1 MRGLRRVRI
10 GGRKAGELME
20 LDEIRMKA
28 VRAARAIAA
37 TAAQLSARSVLAGIG
52 VAGFLALALFIYL
65 IPPASFEDEPGTV
78 TFFQIGTGSPGDEY
92 FAVGERLAAAIS
104 RPPGTPR
111 CERGL
116 PCGVLGLVAV
126 AKSSAGPVANVR
138 AVSSQH
144 FESALVAAP
153 VLDLATRAETPFRG
167 EPPVGNLR
175 AIAGVYREALY
186 LVARRNAEIGSI
198 ADLKDMRVSVG
209 PIGSGTREAALPV
222 LAVHSLGRRTVQLFE
237 HETPVAIDLMLRGQL
252 DAFFL
257 VDALPS
263 VEIASLAERGAID
276 IVPLDDEQ
284 VQQLVR
290 PGSNFQQIE
299 IPDGL
304 YRFIPETRTL
314 GVSMIWVVNENV
326 DADLVYRITET
337 LFYPGNRQLLSGSGL
352 AGLLPGDAGEA
363 ERFAIASLPVP
374 LHEGAARYY
383 AARGLVENGALP
395 PGPAPE
401 RP

>member
-1 MRGLRRVRI
+1 
-10 GGRKAGELME
+10 ME
-20 LDEIRMKA
+20 LGEIRTRA
-28 VRAARAIAA
+28 ARAARAIAD
-37 TAAQLSARSVLAGIG
+37 AAAGLSARAVLAS
-52 VAGFLALALFIYL
+52 AGGLAFLALALFIYL
-65 IPPASFEDEPGTV
+65 IPPASLEEPPESV

-104 RPPGTPR
+104 RPPGTPP

-116 PCGVLGLVAV
+116 PCGVRGLVAV

-167 EPPVGNLR
+167 EPPVRNLR

-186 LVARRNAEIGSI
+186 LVARRNAGIGGI

-222 LAVHSLGRRTVQLFE
+222 LAVHSLGRRTVQLSE
-237 HETPVAIDLMLRGQL
+237 HETPVAIDLLLRGQL

-263 VEIASLAERGAID
+263 AEIASLAERGAID
-276 IVPLDDEQ
+276 IVPLDDAELE
-284 VQQLVR
+284 QLVR
-290 PGSNFQQIE
+290 PGSNFQQIA

-304 YRFIPETRTL
+304 YRFVPETQTL
-314 GVSMIWVVNENV
+314 GISMIWVVNENV
-326 DADLVYRITET
+326 DAALVYRITET
-337 LFYPGNRQLLSGSGL
+337 LFFPGNRQLLSGSGL
-352 AGLLPGDAGEA
+352 AGLLPGDEGEA

-374 LHEGAARYY
+374 LHEGAAQYY
-383 AARGLVENGALP
+383 AARGLVDPGPPA

>member
-1 MRGLRRVRI
+1 
-10 GGRKAGELME
+10 ME
-20 LDEIRMKA
+20 FDAIRARA
-28 VRAARAIAA
+28 VAAARAAAAAIAGLGARAVAAGLGIAA
-37 TAAQLSARSVLAGIG
+37 
-52 VAGFLALALFIYL
+52 FLALALFIYL
-65 IPPASFEDEPGTV
+65 SPPASLEEAPETV

-116 PCGVLGLVAV
+116 PCGVAGLVAV

-138 AVSSQH
+138 AVSSRH
-144 FESALVAAP
+144 FDSALVAAP

-167 EPPVGNLR
+167 EPPVRNLR

-186 LVARRNAEIGSI
+186 LVARRNSGITGI
-198 ADLKDMRVSVG
+198 PGLKDMRVSVG
-209 PIGSGTREAALPV
+209 PAGSGTREAALPV

-237 HETPVAIDLMLRGQL
+237 HDTPAAIDLLLRGQL

-263 VEIASLAERGAID
+263 AEIASLAARGAID
-276 IVPLDDEQ
+276 IVPLDDAELG
-284 VQQLVR
+284 QLVR
-290 PGSNFQQIE
+290 PGSNFQRIE
-299 IPDGL
+299 IPEGL
-304 YRFIPETRTL
+304 YPFIPETRTL
-314 GVSMIWVVNENV
+314 GVSMIWVVNEAV
-326 DADLVYRITET
+326 DADLVYRITQT

-352 AGLLPGDAGEA
+352 AGLLPGDEGAA

-383 AARGLVENGALP
+383 AERGLVENGSLP

>member
-1 MRGLRRVRI
+1 
-10 GGRKAGELME
+10 ME
-20 LDEIRMKA
+20 FDKFRD
-28 VRAARAIAA
+28 RAARALR
-37 TAAQLSARSVLAGIG
+37 TAADAAAALSARTILAGLG
-52 VAGFLALALFIYL
+52 VLGFLALALFVYL
-65 IPPASFEDEPGTV
+65 APPVVFEEEPEAV

-104 RPPGTPR
+104 RPPGSPR

-116 PCGVLGLVAV
+116 PCGVAGLVAV

-167 EPPVGNLR
+167 EPPVRNLR

-186 LVARRNAEIGSI
+186 LIVRRNSEISSI
-198 ADLKDMRVSVG
+198 ADLTGMRVSVG
-209 PIGSGTREAALPV
+209 PVGSGTREAALPV
-222 LAVHSLGRRTVQLFE
+222 LAVHSLGRRTVQIFE
-237 HETPVAIDLMLRGQL
+237 HDRETATDLLLRGQL

-263 VEIASLAERGAID
+263 SDIASLADRGAID
-276 IVPLDDEQ
+276 IVPLDDEEM
-284 VQQLVR
+284 QQLVR
-290 PGSNFQQIE
+290 PGANFQPLY
-299 IPDGL
+299 IPEGL
-304 YRFIPETRTL
+304 YRFVPETRTL

-326 DADLVYRITET
+326 DEDLVYRITGT
-337 LFYPGNRQLLSGSGL
+337 LFYQGNRQLLSGSGL
-352 AGLLPGDAGEA
+352 HGLLPGDEGEA
-363 ERFAIASLPVP
+363 QRFAIASLPVP

-383 AARGLVENGALP
+383 AERGLVDPGPPP

>member
-1 MRGLRRVRI
+1 
-10 GGRKAGELME
+10 ME
-20 LDEIRMKA
+20 LDRLIGQARKAALA
-28 VRAARAIAA
+28 VREAASR
-37 TAAQLSARSVLAGIG
+37 LSANMVLAGLG
-52 VAGFLALALFIYL
+52 VLAAFALALFIYL
-65 IPPASFEDEPGTV
+65 RPPVSLEEPPEAV

-111 CERGL
+111 CERDL
-116 PCGVLGLVAV
+116 PCGVAGLVAV

-138 AVSSQH
+138 AVGSGQ

-167 EPPVGNLR
+167 EKPVRNLR

-186 LVARRNAEIGSI
+186 LVARRNADISGV
-198 ADLKDMRVSVG
+198 ADLAGMRVSVG
-209 PIGSGTREAALPV
+209 AVGSGTREAALPV
-222 LAVHSLGRRTVQLFE
+222 LAVHSLGRRTVQLFDYDLAE
-237 HETPVAIDLMLRGQL
+237 SIDRLLRGQI

-263 VEIASLAERGAID
+263 AEIASLADRGAID
-276 IVPLDDEQ
+276 IVPLADEQ
-284 VQQLVR
+284 LGQLTR
-290 PGSNFQQIE
+290 PGENFQRLE
-299 IPDGL
+299 IPEGM
-304 YRFIPETRTL
+304 YRFIPATPTL
-314 GVSMIWVVNENV
+314 GVSMIWVVHEAV
-326 DADLVYRITET
+326 DPGLVYKITKT
-337 LFYPGNRQLLSGSGL
+337 LFLPGNRVLLSGPTL
-352 AGLLPGDAGEA
+352 PGLLPGEEGES

-374 LHEGAARYY
+374 LHEGAALYY
-383 AARGLVENGALP
+383 AELGLVDPSPPP

>member
-1 MRGLRRVRI
+1 
-10 GGRKAGELME
+10 ME
-20 LDEIRMKA
+20 LDGIRDRA
-28 VRAARAIAA
+28 GRVWRALADAAAR
-37 TAAQLSARSVLAGIG
+37 LSARTVLAGLGI
-52 VAGFLALALFIYL
+52 AGFLALALFVYL
-65 IPPASFEDEPGTV
+65 IPPASLEEPPGTV

-104 RPPGTPR
+104 RPPGSPR

-116 PCGVLGLVAV
+116 PCGVAGLVAV
-126 AKSSAGPVANVR
+126 SKSSAGPVANVR

-144 FESALVAAP
+144 FDSALVAAP
-153 VLDLATRAETPFRG
+153 LLDLATRAETPFRG
-167 EPPVGNLR
+167 EPPVRNLR

-186 LVARRNAEIGSI
+186 LVVRRNAEIGSI
-198 ADLKDMRVSVG
+198 ADLKGMRVSVG
-209 PIGSGTREAALPV
+209 PIGSGSREAALPV

-237 HETPVAIDLMLRGQL
+237 YETRTAIDLLLRGQL
-252 DAFFL
+252 DALFL

-263 VEIASLAERGAID
+263 AEIASLAGRGAIE
-276 IVPLDDEQ
+276 IVPLDDDE
-284 VQQLVR
+284 VRELVR
-290 PGSNFQQIE
+290 PGSNFQQVD

-314 GVSMIWVVNENV
+314 GISMIWVVNENV

-337 LFYPGNRQLLSGSGL
+337 IFYPGNRQFLSGL
-352 AGLLPGDAGEA
+352 AGLLPGDEGEA

-383 AARGLVENGALP
+383 AARGLVQNGALP
-395 PGPAPE
+395 PGQALE